1 MSGGRDPHSRQF
13 LFVGSTVVRCFCDP
27 DDQKEIKRK
36 KNETKSKANV
46 KCALF
51 HRRRAGRRRPPTGRY
66 RRRSDLESDEDRR
79 PIGMDFPIQ
88 SPSFDS

>member
-36 KNETKSKANV
+36 KKRNEIQGE
-46 KCALF
+46 CEM
-51 HRRRAGRRRPPTGRY
+51 RAISSARRRPPTAADGSLSAPLRFGK
-66 RRRSDLESDEDRR
+66 R
-79 PIGMDFPIQ
+79 
-88 SPSFDS
+88 